1 MARSAAMAPSN
12 RVQPRKLRSAI
23 WVAGLVGIASAT
35 YLLNHH
41 DFDDTVPFS
50 GDRWDYQSLAVNLVH
65 GHGYQHGAAEGWDTY
80 RFIVP
85 PGAGAR
91 LYHPIDGL
99 PEPAEQYFRSGP
111 RYSFYRTPGYPAFLA
126 TVYALTGVRPS
137 IAKVVQALLLA
148 ACAAAFPLVS
158 WWYWGTAGLLT
169 GTLAS
174 VGFTV
179 HSSPSPDEILS
190 EPLFV
195 FMLFFWAIHL
205 IVWDQRP
212 NVLRTVGFGVT
223 TTALLFVKGTAI
235 FMPAAFLLYVFW
247 KRIPHQ
253 RPFRL
258 VCIYIATLISLT
270 SLWGVYGY
278 LKTGDVFLLSTQSR
292 TLLLD
297 SHNENTLDDGG
308 WHPEWRE
315 QDRLDPRYLYNQAG
329 VRDRPTAVKLA
340 RFWIQHWSELPR
352 SFAEKLKQ
360 GYRRKDVL
368 LTIAGTLM
376 FYASVWTSAWR
387 SHAAKSE
394 GGIGPRVPVFPI
406 ILLTTSILTTLIF
419 YGNSRFV
426 GPFLSIC
433 LATGMHGPFVLFVR
447 IRRAARFAWADGRP
461 EGP

>member
-1 MARSAAMAPSN
+1 MGRRAATAPSSQVRSQQVR
-12 RVQPRKLRSAI
+12 RVI

-35 YLLNHH
+35 YLLSHH

-65 GHGYQHGAAEGWDTY
+65 GHGYQHGAAEGWNTY
-80 RFIVP
+80 RFTVP

-137 IAKVVQALLLA
+137 VAKVVQALLLA

-278 LKTGDVFLLSTQSR
+278 MKTGDVFMLSTQSR

-297 SHNENTLDDGG
+297 SHNEDTLDDGS
-308 WHPEWRE
+308 WHPEWR
-315 QDRLDPRYLYNQAG
+315 
-329 VRDRPTAVKLA
+329 
-340 RFWIQHWSELPR
+340 
-352 SFAEKLKQ
+352 
-360 GYRRKDVL
+360 
-368 LTIAGTLM
+368 
-376 FYASVWTSAWR
+376 
-387 SHAAKSE
+387 
-394 GGIGPRVPVFPI
+394 
-406 ILLTTSILTTLIF
+406 
-419 YGNSRFV
+419 
-426 GPFLSIC
+426 
-433 LATGMHGPFVLFVR
+433 
-447 IRRAARFAWADGRP
+447 
-461 EGP
+461 